1 MATTASAACSSNAS
15 TAAWRVTGWAGC
27 IRRNFC
33 QALGLPATFKYE
45 RHGLPP
51 RAFTASAI
59 GRLLA
64 ETDLPGPNRQAFLD
78 ITIVNLLLGNTD
90 NHGKNHALL
99 YTGGPRPVLAPVYDV
114 MPVLADDQVLHQ
126 LAFHIGAALM
136 TDELREADFEKLA
149 TDLGMRRFTV
159 GHRRQIAEL
168 THRLVARIPEMRGP
182 LRKRL
187 GDVIAEQARH
197 VAAFS
202 GSRSRCLRVTSS

>member
-1 MATTASAACSSNAS
+1 M
-15 TAAWRVTGWAGC
+15 
-27 IRRNFC
+27 
-33 QALGLPATFKYE
+33 
-45 RHGLPP
+45 
-51 RAFTASAI
+51 
-59 GRLLA
+59 
-64 ETDLPGPNRQAFLD
+64 
-78 ITIVNLLLGNTD
+78 NLLLGNTD

-168 THRLVARIPEMRGP
+168 THRLVARIPEIAGRCASGSATSSPSRPGM
-182 LRKRL
+182 LRR
-187 GDVIAEQARH
+187 R
-197 VAAFS
+197 S